1 MNEIKYDSLYSALKA
16 LNVALG
22 GDEINDA
29 DSTYTVI
36 ERLTNTLGL
45 SEQAPML
52 LSTGEGSECPTTSI
66 EIGANGE
73 YNIDENTG
81 FVGWNQVNV
90 NIPNFEIPETE
101 LVSYTET
108 VNFGDPFE
116 FVVKCKI
123 SGGVDSFGISNIAE
137 SVWMG
142 SFNKIIENDGVWITS
157 KYTSSGGVVK
167 SGYVETTTGIDIHYN
182 NGVRIN
188 IPVNYNMPFTCNN
201 EGVDLPETQWVEGE
215 WGDPNQAIVCENIA
229 DFLTK
234 PDSTKENP
242 QWYEFNCRVLTAPQV
257 ENLRM
262 IVDDDSISG
271 TAADNPLLNNSEG
284 RIGIVINQSNNIL
297 ASCGPM
303 CMNGDKWIDVGDMFP
318 GDGNWCK
325 IRTLKFTANQNYIIN
340 YGFNIIVKQGTVFG
354 GKFNDSPCAI
364 IVEKYET
371 KP

>member
-1 MNEIKYDSLYSALKA
+1 MGKLKYDSLYSALSS

-36 ERLTNTLGL
+36 ERLSETLGL
-45 SEQAPML
+45 SEQTPML
-52 LSTGEGSECPTTSI
+52 LSAAGGSECPTTSI
-66 EIGANGE
+66 NIIENGE

-81 FVGWNQVNV
+81 FVGWNEVNV
-90 NIPNFEIPETE
+90 NIGNFEIPETE

-116 FVVKCKI
+116 FTVKCMRKNYM
-123 SGGVDSFGISNIAE
+123 SSFSCDIWHSDFGNWKFKVIESNKQ
-137 SVWMG
+137 W
-142 SFNKIIENDGVWITS
+142 II
-157 KYTSSGGVVK
+157 KKFSSSRGMIK
-167 SGYVETTTGIDIHYN
+167 SGNLNINELLLNCRN
-182 NGVRIN
+182 NIN
-188 IPVNYNMPFTCNN
+188 VYIPVNYNMTFTCN
-201 EGVDLPETQWVEGE
+201 GSAVDLPETEWVEGE
-215 WGDPNQAIVCENIA
+215 WGDPNQAIVCANIA

-262 IVDDDSISG
+262 IVNDDSIKG
-271 TAADNPLLNNSEG
+271 TAADNPLLNNNEDKK
-284 RIGIVINQSNNIL
+284 GIVINQSNNIL
-297 ASCGPM
+297 ASCGPT
-303 CMNGDKWIDVGDMFP
+303 CMNDANNVPNIFP
-318 GDGNWCK
+318 GDNKWCK

-340 YGFNIIVKQGTVFG
+340 GDIIVKQGTVFG

>member
-1 MNEIKYDSLYSALKA
+1 MSELKYDSLYSALKA

-36 ERLTNTLGL
+36 ERLSETLGL
-45 SEQAPML
+45 SEQTPML
-52 LSTGEGSECPTTSI
+52 LSTGEGSKCPTTSI

-90 NIPNFEIPETE
+90 NIPNFEVPEIE

-116 FVVKCKI
+116 FTIKCKMPNN
-123 SGGVDSFGISNIAE
+123 VYSFDPNTQSDILD
-137 SVWMG
+137 G
-142 SFNKIIENDGVWITS
+142 SFNKNIIENNGQWITS
-157 KYTSSGGVVK
+157 KFTSEYGVIK
-167 SGYVETTTGIDIHYN
+167 SGYVGVYSLSFHYN
-182 NGVRIN
+182 DGIAVN
-188 IPVNYNMPFTCNN
+188 ISVNYNMPFTCNN
-201 EGVDLPETQWVEGE
+201 EGVDLPETQWVEGT
-215 WGDPNQAIVCENIA
+215 WGDPNQAIVCENIT

-242 QWYEFNCRVLTAPQV
+242 QWYEFNCRVLTAPMV
-257 ENLRM
+257 EDLRI

-271 TAADNPLLNNSEG
+271 TAANNPLLNNREG
-284 RIGIVINQSNNIL
+284 KIGVVINQSNNIL
-297 ASCGPM
+297 TSCGPM
-303 CMNGDKWIDVGDMFP
+303 CMGGDWFDIFP
-318 GDGNWCK
+318 GDNKWCK
-325 IRTLKFTANQNYIIN
+325 IRTLKFTADQNYIIN
-340 YGFNIIVKQGTVFG
+340 SGRIIVKQGTVFG
-354 GKFNDSPCAI
+354 GKFNDSPCAV

>member
-1 MNEIKYDSLYSALKA
+1 MSELKYDSLYSALKA

-22 GDEINDA
+22 GDVINDA
-29 DSTYTVI
+29 DSAYTVI
-36 ERLTNTLGL
+36 ERLTETLGL
-45 SEQAPML
+45 SEQTPML
-52 LSTGEGSECPTTSI
+52 LSTREGSECPTTSI

-90 NIPNFEIPETE
+90 NIPNFIIPENE

-116 FVVKCKI
+116 FTIKCKMPNNMHYFESSI
-123 SGGVDSFGISNIAE
+123 ETSVD
-137 SVWMG
+137 MG
-142 SFNKIIENDGVWITS
+142 SFEMNIIGTDGGWLTTKFTS
-157 KYTSSGGVVK
+157 NRGVTK
-167 SGYVETTTGIDIHYN
+167 SGNVKVISLNIYYHNTISAS
-182 NGVRIN
+182 
-188 IPVNYNMPFTCNN
+188 IPVDYNMPFTCNG
-201 EGVDLPETQWVEGE
+201 EGVDIPETQWVEGT
-215 WGDPNQAIVCENIA
+215 WGDPNQAIVCGNIA

-257 ENLRM
+257 ENLKM
-262 IVDDDSISG
+262 IVNDDSILDSM
-271 TAADNPLLNNSEG
+271 ANNPLLNNKDGEF
-284 RIGIVINQSNNIL
+284 GIVINQANNIL

-303 CMNGDKWIDVGDMFP
+303 CMNDGRVNAWDIFP

-325 IRTLKFTANQNYIIN
+325 IRTLKFTADQNYIIN
-340 YGFNIIVKQGTVFG
+340 DGNIIIKQGTVFG
-354 GKFNDSPCAI
+354 GKFNDSPCAV

>member
-1 MNEIKYDSLYSALKA
+1 MSELKYDSLYSALKA

-36 ERLTNTLGL
+36 ERLTDTLGL
-45 SEQAPML
+45 SEQTPML
-52 LSTGEGSECPTTSI
+52 LTAAGGSECPTTSI

-73 YNIDENTG
+73 YNIDETTG

-90 NIPNFEIPETE
+90 NIPNFEIPGFE
-101 LVSYTET
+101 VISYTET
-108 VNFGDPFE
+108 MNFGDPFE
-116 FVVKCKI
+116 YVVKCQKKNYMY
-123 SGGVDSFGISNIAE
+123 SFFVSVIGDGFE
-137 SVWMG
+137 SWKSEVIGEDNEWQTIK
-142 SFNKIIENDGVWITS
+142 FTTS
-157 KYTSSGGVVK
+157 KGMQK
-167 SGYVETTTGIDIHYN
+167 SGYFNITEWGMNCVN
-182 NGVRIN
+182 NIQIK
-188 IPVNYNMPFTCNN
+188 IPFSYNMNFTCNG
-201 EGVDLPETQWVEGE
+201 EGGDLPETEWVEGT
-215 WGDPNQAIVCENIA
+215 WGDPSQAIVCVNIA

-242 QWYEFNCRVLTAPQV
+242 QWYEFNCRVLTAPEA

-271 TAADNPLLNNSEG
+271 AAADNSLLNNKDG
-284 RIGIVINQSNNIL
+284 NIGIVINQSNNIL
-297 ASCGPM
+297 TSWGPGHM
-303 CMNGDKWIDVGDMFP
+303 GQTTWFDIFP
-318 GDGNWCK
+318 GDGKWCK

-340 YGFNIIVKQGTVFG
+340 SGNIIVKQGTVFG

>member
-1 MNEIKYDSLYSALKA
+1 MSELKYDSLYSALKA

-36 ERLTNTLGL
+36 ERLSETLGL
-45 SEQAPML
+45 SEQTPML
-52 LSTGEGSECPTTSI
+52 LSTGERSECPTTSI

-90 NIPNFEIPETE
+90 NIPNFEIPTIE

-116 FVVKCKI
+116 FVIKCKA
-123 SGGVDSFGISNIAE
+123 SNDLFYFEPSIE
-137 SVWMG
+137 TSVFMG
-142 SFNKIIENDGVWITS
+142 SFGKNYIENDGVWMTTKFTSEIGAIESGYINITS
-157 KYTSSGGVVK
+157 L
-167 SGYVETTTGIDIHYN
+167 
-182 NGVRIN
+182 N
-188 IPVNYNMPFTCNN
+188 IYYHNTISVSIPFGYNMNFTCNGA
-201 EGVDLPETQWVEGE
+201 GVYLPETEWVEGT
-215 WGDPNQAIVCENIA
+215 WGDPSQAIVCENIA

-257 ENLRM
+257 EDLRM

-271 TAADNPLLNNSEG
+271 TAADNPLLNNRDG
-284 RIGIVINQSNNIL
+284 KFGIAINQSNNRL
-297 ASCGPM
+297 SSCGPA
-303 CMNGDKWIDVGDMFP
+303 CMNDRVDIWDIFP
-318 GDGNWCK
+318 GDEKWCK
-325 IRTLKFTANQNYIIN
+325 IRTLKFTADKNYIIN
-340 YGFNIIVKQGTVFG
+340 IGGIIVKQGTVFG

>member
-1 MNEIKYDSLYSALKA
+1 MSELKYDSLYSALKA

-36 ERLTNTLGL
+36 ERLSETLGL
-45 SEQAPML
+45 SEQTPML
-52 LSTGEGSECPTTSI
+52 LSTGGRSECPTTSI

-90 NIPNFEIPETE
+90 NIPNFEISETE

-116 FVVKCKI
+116 FIFKCKMPD
-123 SGGVDSFGISNIAE
+123 GAE
-137 SVWMG
+137 SVEL
-142 SFNKIIENDGVWITS
+142 NIENSMGMWWDFVVTNIETSGKWITA
-157 KYTSSGGVVK
+157 KYTSSQSMTK
-167 SGYVETTTGIDIHYN
+167 SGYVNVYGITFHYN
-182 NGVRIN
+182 NGVYVN
-188 IPVNYNMPFTCNN
+188 MPVSYNMPFTCNG
-201 EGVDLPETQWVEGE
+201 EGVDLPESEWVEGT
-215 WGDPNQAIVCENIA
+215 WGDPTQAIVCANIA

-242 QWYEFNCRVLTAPQV
+242 QWYEFNCRVLTAPLV
-257 ENLRM
+257 EDLRM

-271 TAADNPLLNNSEG
+271 NAANNPLLNNKD
-284 RIGIVINQSNNIL
+284 RKFGIVINQSNNRL

-303 CMNGDKWIDVGDMFP
+303 CMNINNWNDIFP
-318 GDGNWCK
+318 GDEKWCK
-325 IRTLKFTANQNYIIN
+325 IRTLKFTADKNYIITS
-340 YGFNIIVKQGTVFG
+340 GDIIVKQGTVFG

-371 KP
+371 QP

>member
-1 MNEIKYDSLYSALKA
+1 MSELKYDSLYSALKA

-36 ERLTNTLGL
+36 ERLSETLGL
-45 SEQAPML
+45 SEQTPML
-52 LSTGEGSECPTTSI
+52 LSAGGGSECPTTSI

-116 FVVKCKI
+116 FIFKCKMPD
-123 SGGVDSFGISNIAE
+123 GVE
-137 SVWMG
+137 SVELNFDNSMWLND
-142 SFNKIIENDGVWITS
+142 FDVTIIETNGEWVTT
-157 KYTSSGGVVK
+157 KYTNSKRVTK
-167 SGYVETTTGIDIHYN
+167 SGYVNVYGIIFHYN
-182 NGVRIN
+182 NGVYVDV
-188 IPVNYNMPFTCNN
+188 PVNYNMPVTCNN
-201 EGVDLPETQWVEGE
+201 EGVDLPGLNWVEGT

-257 ENLRM
+257 ENLIM
-262 IVDDDSISG
+262 VIDDDSISG
-271 TAADNPLLNNSEG
+271 TAADNPLLNNCEG
-284 RIGIVINQSNNIL
+284 KIGIVINHSNNIL
-297 ASCGPM
+297 ANYGPLSM
-303 CMNGDKWIDVGDMFP
+303 YNNNWNDIFP
-318 GDGNWCK
+318 GDGKWCK
-325 IRTLKFTANQNYIIN
+325 IRTLKFTADKNYFISL
-340 YGFNIIVKQGTVFG
+340 GAVIVKQGTVFG

>member
-1 MNEIKYDSLYSALKA
+1 MSKLKYDSLYSALKS

-29 DSTYTVI
+29 DSTYTVV
-36 ERLTNTLGL
+36 ERLSETLGL
-45 SEQAPML
+45 SEQTPML

-81 FVGWNQVNV
+81 FVGWNQVNINV
-90 NIPNFEIPETE
+90 LNFEIPKIE

-116 FVVKCKI
+116 FVVKWQKKNYI
-123 SGGVDSFGISNIAE
+123 YTFSYSIT
-137 SVWMG
+137 G
-142 SFNKIIENDGVWITS
+142 SIFMTWKSKVIEEDNEWITI
-157 KYTSSGGVVK
+157 KYSSLRIQD
-167 SGYVETTTGIDIHYN
+167 SGYFNITEWVLNCIN
-182 NGVRIN
+182 NIQIK
-188 IPVNYNMPFTCNN
+188 IPVNHNMPFTCN
-201 EGVDLPETQWVEGE
+201 GSAVDLPETQWVEGT

-234 PDSTKENP
+234 PDSTKDNP

-262 IVDDDSISG
+262 IVDDDSING
-271 TAADNPLLNNSEG
+271 TAADNPLLNNSDSM
-284 RIGIVINQSNNIL
+284 IGIVINQSNNIL

-303 CMNGDKWIDVGDMFP
+303 CMNDGRVNAWDIFP
-318 GDGNWCK
+318 YNGNWCK
-325 IRTLKFTANQNYIIN
+325 IRTLKFTADQNYVESQSNMII
-340 YGFNIIVKQGTVFG
+340 KQGTVFG

>member
-1 MNEIKYDSLYSALKA
+1 MSELKYDSLYSALKA

-36 ERLTNTLGL
+36 ERLSETLGF
-45 SEQAPML
+45 SEQTPML
-52 LSTGEGSECPTTSI
+52 LSAGGGSECPTTSI

-73 YNIDENTG
+73 YNIDGNTG

-90 NIPNFEIPETE
+90 NIPNFEIPAIE

-116 FVVKCKI
+116 FTIKCKMPDN
-123 SGGVDSFGISNIAE
+123 VYSFDPNFQSD
-137 SVWMG
+137 VLDG
-142 SFNKIIENDGVWITS
+142 SFNKNIIENNGQWITS
-157 KYTSSGGVVK
+157 KFTSEYGITK
-167 SGYVETTTGIDIHYN
+167 SGYVGVYSLTFHYN
-182 NGVRIN
+182 NGVYVN
-188 IPVNYNMPFTCNN
+188 VPVSYNMNFTCNG
-201 EGVDLPETQWVEGE
+201 EGVILPETEWVEGT
-215 WGDPNQAIVCENIA
+215 WGDPNQAIVCANIA

-242 QWYEFNCRVLTAPQV
+242 QWYEFNCRVLTAPRV
-257 ENLRM
+257 EDLRM
-262 IVDDDSISG
+262 VVDDDSISE
-271 TAADNPLLNNSEG
+271 TAANNPLLNNKEG

-297 ASCGPM
+297 AKCGPM
-303 CMNGDKWIDVGDMFP
+303 CMNSNNWNDIFP
-318 GDGNWCK
+318 GDGKWCK
-325 IRTLKFTANQNYIIN
+325 IRTLKFTADKNYIIN
-340 YGFNIIVKQGTVFG
+340 SGNIIVKQGTVFG

>member
-1 MNEIKYDSLYSALKA
+1 MSGLKYDSLYSALKA

-36 ERLTNTLGL
+36 ERLTNTLGF
-45 SEQAPML
+45 SEQTPML
-52 LSTGEGSECPTTSI
+52 LSTGGGSECPTTSI

-90 NIPNFEIPETE
+90 NVPNFEIPETGI
-101 LVSYTET
+101 VSYTET

-116 FVVKCKI
+116 FIFKCKI
-123 SGGVDSFGISNIAE
+123 SDGLE
-137 SVWMG
+137 SVEPTIVESLWIG
-142 SFNKIIENDGVWITS
+142 SYEITIETGSEWITA
-157 KYTSSGGVVK
+157 KYTSSAGVTR
-167 SGYVETTTGIDIHYN
+167 SGYVKIDKIRINYN
-182 NGVRIN
+182 NGVYIN

-201 EGVDLPETQWVEGE
+201 EGVNLSETEWVEGT

-303 CMNGDKWIDVGDMFP
+303 CMNGGNWLDVSNIFP

-325 IRTLKFTANQNYIIN
+325 IRTLKFTADQNYIIS

>member
-1 MNEIKYDSLYSALKA
+1 MSELKYDSLYSALAA

-22 GDEINDA
+22 GDEIKDA

-36 ERLTNTLGL
+36 ERLSETLGL
-45 SEQAPML
+45 SEQTPML
-52 LSTGEGSECPTTSI
+52 LSAEEGSECPTTSRYII
-66 EIGANGE
+66 ENGE
-73 YNIDENTG
+73 YNIDETTG
-81 FVGWNQVNV
+81 FVGWNEVNV
-90 NIPNFEIPETE
+90 NIPIFEIPETE

-116 FVVKCKI
+116 FTIKCMKKNYMSSFSCNIWYPDFGNWKI
-123 SGGVDSFGISNIAE
+123 ETIESNKQWVIKK
-137 SVWMG
+137 
-142 SFNKIIENDGVWITS
+142 F
-157 KYTSSGGVVK
+157 YSSEGMIK
-167 SGYVETTTGIDIHYN
+167 SGELHINELVLNCKNNID
-182 NGVRIN
+182 VS
-188 IPVNYNMPFTCNN
+188 IPVNYNMPFTCN
-201 EGVDLPETQWVEGE
+201 GSAVDLPETEWVEGT

-262 IVDDDSISG
+262 IVDDDSILDSM
-271 TAADNPLLNNSEG
+271 ADNPLLNIKDG
-284 RIGIVINQSNNIL
+284 KIGIVINQSNNIL

-303 CMNGDKWIDVGDMFP
+303 CMNDNRVNVNDIFP
-318 GDGNWCK
+318 GDNKWCK
-325 IRTLKFTANQNYIIN
+325 IRTLKFTANQNYIALN
-340 YGFNIIVKQGTVFG
+340 GDIIVKQGTVFG

>member
-1 MNEIKYDSLYSALKA
+1 MSELKYDSLYSALKA

-29 DSTYTVI
+29 DSTYTVV
-36 ERLTNTLGL
+36 ERLADTLGL
-45 SEQAPML
+45 SEQIPML
-52 LSTGEGSECPTTSI
+52 LSTREGSECPTTSI

-81 FVGWNQVNV
+81 FVGWNEVNV
-90 NIPNFEIPETE
+90 NIPNFEIPEIE

-108 VNFGDPFE
+108 VDFGDPFE
-116 FVVKCKI
+116 FVAKCQKKNYLF
-123 SGGVDSFGISNIAE
+123 SFFSLVIGNGFMIWNQE
-137 SVWMG
+137 V
-142 SFNKIIENDGVWITS
+142 IEENNEWITM
-157 KYTSSGGVVK
+157 KFTSSIGIQE
-167 SGYVETTTGIDIHYN
+167 SGYFNITGWGLNCI
-182 NGVRIN
+182 NGIQIG
-188 IPVNYNMPFTCNN
+188 IPFSYNMPFTCN
-201 EGVDLPETQWVEGE
+201 GSAVYLSETEWVEGE

-262 IVDDDSISG
+262 IVNDDSISE
-271 TAADNPLLNNSEG
+271 TAADNPLLNNKD
-284 RIGIVINQSNNIL
+284 RKIGIVINQSNNIL

-303 CMNGDKWIDVGDMFP
+303 CMNGGNWINVSDIFP
-318 GDGNWCK
+318 GDDNWCK
-325 IRTLKFTANQNYIIN
+325 IRTLKFTADQNYIIN
-340 YGFNIIVKQGTVFG
+340 DGNIIVKQGTVFG
-354 GKFNDSPCAI
+354 GKFTDSPCAI

>member
-29 DSTYTVI
+29 DSIYTVV
-36 ERLTNTLGL
+36 ERLTDTLGF
-45 SEQAPML
+45 SEQTPML
-52 LSTGEGSECPTTSI
+52 LSTREGSECPTTSI

-90 NIPNFEIPETE
+90 NVPNLEIPEIE

-108 VNFGDPFE
+108 VNFSDPFE
-116 FVVKCKI
+116 FIIKYKSSDEI
-123 SGGVDSFGISNIAE
+123 NFFNPITEA

-142 SFNKIIENDGVWITS
+142 GYNDTTIENDGVWITS
-157 KYTSSGGVVK
+157 KYTSGVGVTN
-167 SGYVETTTGIDIHYN
+167 SGYVKIKNIEIYYN
-182 NGVRIN
+182 NGVCIN
-188 IPVNYNMPFTCNN
+188 IPVSYNMPFTCN
-201 EGVDLPETQWVEGE
+201 GSAVDLPETQWVEGE

-257 ENLRM
+257 DNLRM

-284 RIGIVINQSNNIL
+284 SIGIVINHSNNTL

-303 CMNGDKWIDVGDMFP
+303 CMANGGGFVVGNIYP
-318 GDGNWCK
+318 GIGKWCK
-325 IRTLKFTANQNYIIN
+325 IRTLKFTADQNYIIDS
-340 YGFNIIVKQGTVFG
+340 GTIIVKQGTVFG

-364 IVEKYET
+364 IVRKL
-371 KP
+371 

>member
-1 MNEIKYDSLYSALKA
+1 MSELKYDSLYSALKS

-22 GDEINDA
+22 GDKIENA

-36 ERLTNTLGL
+36 ERLSETLGL
-45 SEQAPML
+45 SEQTPML

-90 NIPNFEIPETE
+90 NIPNFKIPETE

-116 FVVKCKI
+116 FTIKCKMQN
-123 SGGVDSFGISNIAE
+123 DAYSFFPSIQSN
-137 SVWMG
+137 VLNG
-142 SFNKIIENDGVWITS
+142 SFNKNIIENDGQWMTS
-157 KYTSSGGVVK
+157 KFISNSSITK
-167 SGYVETTTGIDIHYN
+167 SGYVRVNILTFYYDGGIT
-182 NGVRIN
+182 VN
-188 IPVNYNMPFTCNN
+188 IPVNYNMPFTCN
-201 EGVDLPETQWVEGE
+201 GSAVDLPESEWVEGT

-242 QWYEFNCRVLTAPQV
+242 QWYEFNCRVLGAPQV
-257 ENLRM
+257 ENLIM
-262 IVDDDSISG
+262 IVDDDSISE
-271 TAADNPLLNNSEG
+271 TAADNPLLNNKEG

-303 CMNGDKWIDVGDMFP
+303 CMANGGDFNVGNIYP
-318 GDGNWCK
+318 GDGKWCK
-325 IRTLKFTANQNYIIN
+325 IRTLKFTADQNYIID
-340 YGFNIIVKQGTVFG
+340 GGNIIVKQGTVFG

>member
-1 MNEIKYDSLYSALKA
+1 MNEIKYDSLYSALSA

-29 DSTYTVI
+29 DSTYTVV
-36 ERLTNTLGL
+36 ERLTDTLGF
-45 SEQAPML
+45 SEQTPML
-52 LSTGEGSECPTTSI
+52 LSVGEGSECPTTSI

-81 FVGWNQVNV
+81 FVGWNQVNI
-90 NIPNFEIPETE
+90 NIPNFEIPAIE

-116 FVVKCKI
+116 FILKYKI
-123 SGGVDSFGISNIAE
+123 SDNINSFSPSIE
-137 SVWMG
+137 TSVWMG
-142 SFNKIIENDGVWITS
+142 GFNDTVIENNGGWITS
-157 KYTSSGGVVK
+157 KYTSAEGVTK
-167 SGYVETTTGIDIHYN
+167 SGYVNAIGIYIYYN
-182 NGVRIN
+182 NGVYIY
-188 IPVNYNMPFTCNN
+188 IPVNYNMNFTCNGEAIN
-201 EGVDLPETQWVEGE
+201 PPGSEWVEGT
-215 WGDPNQAIVCENIA
+215 WGDPSQAIVCANIA

-262 IVDDDSISG
+262 LVDDDSISG
-271 TAADNPLLNNSEG
+271 TAADNPLLNDKESK
-284 RIGIVINQSNNIL
+284 IGIVINQSNNIL

-303 CMNGDKWIDVGDMFP
+303 CMNGGDWVDTSNIFP
-318 GDGNWCK
+318 GDNKWCK
-325 IRTLKFTANQNYIIN
+325 IRTLKFTASQNYIIN
-340 YGFNIIVKQGTVFG
+340 DGDIMVKQGTVFG

>member
-1 MNEIKYDSLYSALKA
+1 MSEIKYDSLYSALKA

-36 ERLTNTLGL
+36 ERLSETLGL
-45 SEQAPML
+45 SEQTPML
-52 LSTGEGSECPTTSI
+52 LSAGGGSECPTTSI

-73 YNIDENTG
+73 YNIDGNTG

-116 FVVKCKI
+116 FIFKCKMPD
-123 SGGVDSFGISNIAE
+123 GVETVELITD
-137 SVWMG
+137 G
-142 SFNKIIENDGVWITS
+142 SMYTWEFDVSIIETNGKWVTA
-157 KYTSSGGVVK
+157 KYTSSKRVTE
-167 SGYVETTTGIDIHYN
+167 SGYVNVYEIVCHYN
-182 NGVRIN
+182 NGVDAN
-188 IPVNYNMPFTCNN
+188 IPVSYNMNFTCNG
-201 EGVDLPETQWVEGE
+201 EGVNLSETEWAEGT
-215 WGDPNQAIVCENIA
+215 WGDPSQAIVCANIA

-242 QWYEFNCRVLTAPQV
+242 QWYEFNCRVLTAPFV
-257 ENLRM
+257 EDLRM

-271 TAADNPLLNNSEG
+271 NAANNPLLNNKGG
-284 RIGIVINQSNNIL
+284 RIGIVINQANNIL
-297 ASCGPM
+297 AKCGPM
-303 CMNGDKWIDVGDMFP
+303 CMNSTNWNDIFP
-318 GDGNWCK
+318 GDGKWCK
-325 IRTLKFTANQNYIIN
+325 IRTLKFTADQNYIITS
-340 YGFNIIVKQGTVFG
+340 GDIIVKQGTVFG

>member
-1 MNEIKYDSLYSALKA
+1 MSEIKYDSLYSALKA

-36 ERLTNTLGL
+36 ERLSETLGL
-45 SEQAPML
+45 SEQTPML
-52 LSTGEGSECPTTSI
+52 LSTREGSECPTTSI

-101 LVSYTET
+101 LVSYTGT

-116 FVVKCKI
+116 FIFKCKMPNGLETVELYI
-123 SGGVDSFGISNIAE
+123 D
-137 SVWMG
+137 G
-142 SFNKIIENDGVWITS
+142 SMYAGDFDVSIIETNGKWVTA
-157 KYTSSGGVVK
+157 KYTSSKRVTE
-167 SGYVETTTGIDIHYN
+167 SGYVNINGIVCHYN
-182 NGVRIN
+182 NGVDAD
-188 IPVNYNMPFTCNN
+188 IPVSYNMNFTCNG
-201 EGVDLPETQWVEGE
+201 ESVDLPESEWVEGT

-242 QWYEFNCRVLTAPQV
+242 QWYEFNCRVLTAPFV
-257 ENLRM
+257 EDLRM
-262 IVDDDSISG
+262 VVDDDSISE
-271 TAADNPLLNNSEG
+271 TAANNPLLNNRG
-284 RIGIVINQSNNIL
+284 GKIGIVINQSNNIL

-303 CMNGDKWIDVGDMFP
+303 CMNSNNWNDIFP
-318 GDGNWCK
+318 GDEKWCK
-325 IRTLKFTANQNYIIN
+325 IRTLKFTADQNYIITS
-340 YGFNIIVKQGTVFG
+340 GDIIVKQGTVFG

>member
-1 MNEIKYDSLYSALKA
+1 MSELKYDSLYSALKA

-22 GDEINDA
+22 GDEIKDA

-36 ERLTNTLGL
+36 ERLSETLGL
-45 SEQAPML
+45 LEQTPML
-52 LSTGEGSECPTTSI
+52 LSAAGGSECPTTSI
-66 EIGANGE
+66 NIIENGE
-73 YNIDENTG
+73 YNIDETTG

-90 NIPNFEIPETE
+90 NIGNFEIPETE

-108 VNFGDPFE
+108 VNLGDPFE
-116 FVVKCKI
+116 FTVKCMRKNYMLSFSCDVWHSDFGNWKI
-123 SGGVDSFGISNIAE
+123 KTIESNEQWVIKKF
-137 SVWMG
+137 S
-142 SFNKIIENDGVWITS
+142 SS
-157 KYTSSGGVVK
+157 KGMIK
-167 SGYVETTTGIDIHYN
+167 SGELN
-182 NGVRIN
+182 IN
-188 IPVNYNMPFTCNN
+188 ELLLKCRKNINVYIPVNYNMTFTCN
-201 EGVDLPETQWVEGE
+201 GSAVDLPESEWVEGT

-242 QWYEFNCRVLTAPQV
+242 QWYEFNCRVLRAPQV

-262 IVDDDSISG
+262 IVNDDSISG

-284 RIGIVINQSNNIL
+284 KKGIVINQSNNIL

-303 CMNGDKWIDVGDMFP
+303 CMNEVVDVSNIFP
-318 GDGNWCK
+318 GDNKWCK
-325 IRTLKFTANQNYIIN
+325 IRTLKFTADQNYIIN
-340 YGFNIIVKQGTVFG
+340 DGDIIVKQGTVFG

>member
-36 ERLTNTLGL
+36 ERLSETLGL
-45 SEQAPML
+45 SVQTPML
-52 LSTGEGSECPTTSI
+52 LLAAGGSECPTTSI

-90 NIPNFEIPETE
+90 NIPNFEIPEIE

-116 FVVKCKI
+116 FVAKCQKKNYLF
-123 SGGVDSFGISNIAE
+123 SFFSLVDGGGFVIWNQE
-137 SVWMG
+137 V
-142 SFNKIIENDGVWITS
+142 IEENNEWITM
-157 KYTSSGGVVK
+157 KFTSSIGIRE
-167 SGYVETTTGIDIHYN
+167 SGYFNITGWGLNCI
-182 NGVRIN
+182 NGIQIG
-188 IPVNYNMPFTCNN
+188 IPFSYNMPFTCNG
-201 EGVDLPETQWVEGE
+201 EGVYLPETEWVEGT
-215 WGDPNQAIVCENIA
+215 WGDPNQAIVCADIA

-242 QWYEFNCRVLTAPQV
+242 QWYEFNCRVLTAPEV

-262 IVDDDSISG
+262 IVDDDSISA
-271 TAADNPLLNNSEG
+271 TAANNPLLNNKG
-284 RIGIVINQSNNIL
+284 DRIGIVINQSNNIL

-303 CMNGDKWIDVGDMFP
+303 CMNGGNWVDVYDIFP

-325 IRTLKFTANQNYIIN
+325 IRTLKFIADQNYIIN
-340 YGFNIIVKQGTVFG
+340 AGDMIIKQGTVFG

>member
-1 MNEIKYDSLYSALKA
+1 MSKLKYDSLYSALST

-36 ERLTNTLGL
+36 ERLSETLGL
-45 SEQAPML
+45 SEQTPMI
-52 LSTGEGSECPTTSI
+52 LSAAEGSECPTTSI
-66 EIGANGE
+66 NIIENGE

-90 NIPNFEIPETE
+90 NVPNFEIPETE

-116 FVVKCKI
+116 FTIKCKI
-123 SGGVDSFGISNIAE
+123 VDKLSDFIVWTEQSVETGGFDVTNIETSGE
-137 SVWMG
+137 
-142 SFNKIIENDGVWITS
+142 WITS
-157 KYTSSGGVVK
+157 KYTSSLGMAK
-167 SGYVETTTGIDIHYN
+167 SGYVNVNQIGIFYN
-182 NGVRIN
+182 NGVCAN

-201 EGVDLPETQWVEGE
+201 EGVDLPESEWVEGT

-242 QWYEFNCRVLTAPQV
+242 QWYEFNCRVLGAPQV

-262 IVDDDSISG
+262 IVNDDSISE
-271 TAADNPLLNNSEG
+271 TAADNPLLNNND
-284 RIGIVINQSNNIL
+284 RKFGIVINQSNNIL

-303 CMNGDKWIDVGDMFP
+303 CIGGDWFNIFP
-318 GDGNWCK
+318 GDNKWCK
-325 IRTLKFTANQNYIIN
+325 IRTLKFTADQNYIIN
-340 YGFNIIVKQGTVFG
+340 DGNIIVKQGTVFG

-371 KP
+371 QP

>member
-1 MNEIKYDSLYSALKA
+1 MNELKYDSLYSALKA

-36 ERLTNTLGL
+36 ERLSETLGF
-45 SEQAPML
+45 SEQTPML
-52 LSTGEGSECPTTSI
+52 LSAGGGSECPTTSI

-73 YNIDENTG
+73 YNIDETTG

-90 NIPNFEIPETE
+90 KIPNFEIPEYE
-101 LVSYTET
+101 VISYTET
-108 VNFGDPFE
+108 MNFGDPFE
-116 FVVKCKI
+116 FVIKCKM
-123 SGGVDSFGISNIAE
+123 SDGISYFEPIIEN
-137 SVWMG
+137 SVYMG
-142 SFNKIIENDGVWITS
+142 SFNRDIIENNGGWMTAKFTSELGVT
-157 KYTSSGGVVK
+157 K
-167 SGYVETTTGIDIHYN
+167 SGFVNVTSLNIHYHN
-182 NGVRIN
+182 TIIVS
-188 IPVNYNMPFTCNN
+188 IPVSYNMNFTCNG
-201 EGVDLPETQWVEGE
+201 EGVDLPETGWVEGT
-215 WGDPNQAIVCENIA
+215 WGDPSQAMVCENIA

-242 QWYEFNCRVLTAPQV
+242 QWYEFNCRVLTAPEV

-271 TAADNPLLNNSEG
+271 TADNPLLNNKG
-284 RIGIVINQSNNIL
+284 GKIGIVINQSNNIL
-297 ASCGPM
+297 ANCGPM
-303 CMNGDKWIDVGDMFP
+303 CMGSNNWNDIFP
-318 GDGNWCK
+318 GDDKWCK
-325 IRTLKFTANQNYIIN
+325 IRTLKFTADQNYIIN
-340 YGFNIIVKQGTVFG
+340 SGNMIVKQETVFG

>member
-36 ERLTNTLGL
+36 ERLSETLGL
-45 SEQAPML
+45 SEQTPML
-52 LSTGEGSECPTTSI
+52 LSTRAGSECPTTSI
-66 EIGANGE
+66 NIIENGE
-73 YNIDENTG
+73 YNIDGNTG

-90 NIPNFEIPETE
+90 NIPNFVVPETE
-101 LVSYTET
+101 LVSYTAT

-116 FVVKCKI
+116 FIIKYKI
-123 SGGVDSFGISNIAE
+123 LEGLE
-137 SVWMG
+137 SVEL
-142 SFNKIIENDGVWITS
+142 NIEDSMHMYDFDVTNIETGGEWITA
-157 KYTSSGGVVK
+157 KYTNSKRVSK
-167 SGYVETTTGIDIHYN
+167 SGYVNVYGIIFHYN
-182 NGVRIN
+182 TGVYAEV
-188 IPVNYNMPFTCNN
+188 PVSYNMQITCNN
-201 EGVDLPETQWVEGE
+201 EGVELPATKWVEGT

-242 QWYEFNCRVLTAPQV
+242 QWYEFNCRVLTAPIV
-257 ENLRM
+257 ENLIM

-271 TAADNPLLNNSEG
+271 TAADNPLLNNKDG
-284 RIGIVINQSNNIL
+284 KIGIVINHSNNIL
-297 ASCGPM
+297 ASYGPM
-303 CMNGDKWIDVGDMFP
+303 SMYNNNWNDIFP
-318 GDGNWCK
+318 GDGKWCK
-325 IRTLKFTANQNYIIN
+325 IRTLKFTADKNYTISL
-340 YGFNIIVKQGTVFG
+340 GTIIVKQGTVFG

>member
-1 MNEIKYDSLYSALKA
+1 MSELKYDSLYSALKA

-29 DSTYTVI
+29 DSTYTVV
-36 ERLTNTLGL
+36 ERLTDTLGF
-45 SEQAPML
+45 SEQTPML
-52 LSTGEGSECPTTSI
+52 LSTREGSKCPTTSI

-90 NIPNFEIPETE
+90 NVNIPNFEIPETE

-108 VNFGDPFE
+108 ASFGDHFE
-116 FVVKCKI
+116 FIIKYK
-123 SGGVDSFGISNIAE
+123 SSDSIDFFNPTIES

-142 SFNKIIENDGVWITS
+142 GFNDTVIENSGGWITS
-157 KYTSSGGVVK
+157 KYTSIEGVTK
-167 SGYVETTTGIDIHYN
+167 SGYVKVKNIEIYYN
-182 NGVRIN
+182 NGVYIN
-188 IPVNYNMPFTCNN
+188 IPVSYNMPFTCNN
-201 EGVDLPETQWVEGE
+201 EGVDLPETEWVEGE

-242 QWYEFNCRVLTAPQV
+242 QWYEFNCRVLTAPEV
-257 ENLRM
+257 GNLRM

-271 TAADNPLLNNSEG
+271 TAADNPLLNNSGG
-284 RIGIVINQSNNIL
+284 RIGIAINQSNSDL
-297 ASCGPM
+297 ANCGRL
-303 CMNGDKWIDVGDMFP
+303 CQANGGGFTVGDIFP
-318 GDGNWCK
+318 GDGKWCK
-325 IRTLKFTANQNYIIN
+325 IRTLKFTASQNYIIA
-340 YGFNIIVKQGTVFG
+340 GGVMIVKQGTVFG

-364 IVEKYET
+364 IVEKI
-371 KP
+371 

>member
-1 MNEIKYDSLYSALKA
+1 MSKLKYDSLYSALTA

-29 DSTYTVI
+29 DSTYTVV
-36 ERLTNTLGL
+36 ERLTETLGL
-45 SEQAPML
+45 SEQTPML

-90 NIPNFEIPETE
+90 NIPNFEIPEME

-108 VNFGDPFE
+108 VNLGDPFE
-116 FVVKCKI
+116 FTIKCKMP
-123 SGGVDSFGISNIAE
+123 GGSYYFDPSTVSSLGFGFLMEVGEGDGQWMTSKFISNPSVTESGFVRVNSLTFHYDDGIA
-137 SVWMG
+137 V
-142 SFNKIIENDGVWITS
+142 
-157 KYTSSGGVVK
+157 
-167 SGYVETTTGIDIHYN
+167 
-182 NGVRIN
+182 N
-188 IPVNYNMPFTCNN
+188 IPFRYNMPFTCN
-201 EGVDLPETQWVEGE
+201 GSAVDLPESEWVEGTG
-215 WGDPNQAIVCENIA
+215 GDPNQAIVCENIA

-234 PDSTKENP
+234 PDRTKENP

-271 TAADNPLLNNSEG
+271 TAADNPLLNNSDG

-303 CMNGDKWIDVGDMFP
+303 CMNGDEWIEVGDMFP
-318 GDGNWCK
+318 GDDNWCK
-325 IRTLKFTANQNYIIN
+325 IRTLKFTADQNYIID
-340 YGFNIIVKQGTVFG
+340 GGTIIVKQGTVFG

>member
-1 MNEIKYDSLYSALKA
+1 MSEIKYDSLYSALKA

-36 ERLTNTLGL
+36 ERLSETLGL
-45 SEQAPML
+45 SEQTPML
-52 LSTGEGSECPTTSI
+52 LSTREGSECPTTSI

-116 FVVKCKI
+116 FIFKCKMPNGLETVELI
-123 SGGVDSFGISNIAE
+123 TD
-137 SVWMG
+137 G
-142 SFNKIIENDGVWITS
+142 SMYTWEFDVPIIETNGEWITA
-157 KYTSSGGVVK
+157 KYTSSKRVTE
-167 SGYVETTTGIDIHYN
+167 SGYVNIYEIVCHYN
-182 NGVRIN
+182 NGVDAN
-188 IPVNYNMPFTCNN
+188 IPVSYNMNFTCNG
-201 EGVDLPETQWVEGE
+201 EGVDLPESEWVEGT
-215 WGDPNQAIVCENIA
+215 WGDPTQAIVCANIA

-242 QWYEFNCRVLTAPQV
+242 QWYEFNCRVLTAPFV
-257 ENLRM
+257 EDLRM
-262 IVDDDSISG
+262 VIDDDSISE
-271 TAADNPLLNNSEG
+271 TAANNPLLNNKDG
-284 RIGIVINQSNNIL
+284 KIGIVINQSNNIL
-297 ASCGPM
+297 TNCGPM
-303 CMNGDKWIDVGDMFP
+303 CMGKSDYFDIFP
-318 GDGNWCK
+318 GDNKWCK
-325 IRTLKFTANQNYIIN
+325 IRTLKFTADKNYIIN
-340 YGFNIIVKQGTVFG
+340 SGNIIVKQGTVFG

>member
-1 MNEIKYDSLYSALKA
+1 MSEIKYDSLYSALKA

-22 GDEINDA
+22 GDEIENA
-29 DSTYTVI
+29 DSTYTVV
-36 ERLTNTLGL
+36 ESLTDTLGF
-45 SEQAPML
+45 SEQTPML
-52 LSTGEGSECPTTSI
+52 LSTREGSECPTTSI

-101 LVSYTET
+101 LISYTET
-108 VNFGDPFE
+108 VNFGDRFE
-116 FVVKCKI
+116 FVIKCMKKDYMVGDI
-123 SGGVDSFGISNIAE
+123 FCNDWNLIGGFWDGV
-137 SVWMG
+137 
-142 SFNKIIENDGVWITS
+142 IIEENDEWVIKKFLSTSAITR
-157 KYTSSGGVVK
+157 SG
-167 SGYVETTTGIDIHYN
+167 E
-182 NGVRIN
+182 IN
-188 IPVNYNMPFTCNN
+188 INELQVVCMNDIYIYIPFSYNMSFTCN
-201 EGVDLPETQWVEGE
+201 GSAVDLPETEWVEGT
-215 WGDPNQAIVCENIA
+215 WGDPNQAIICENIT

-242 QWYEFNCRVLTAPQV
+242 QWYEFNCRVLTAPRV
-257 ENLRM
+257 EDLRM

-271 TAADNPLLNNSEG
+271 NAANNPLLNNKG
-284 RIGIVINQSNNIL
+284 GKFGIVINQSNNIL

-303 CMNGDKWIDVGDMFP
+303 CMNDVNWIDVSDIFP
-318 GDGNWCK
+318 GDNKWCK
-325 IRTLKFTANQNYIIN
+325 IRTLKFTADQNYIITS
-340 YGFNIIVKQGTVFG
+340 GDIIVKQGTVFG

>member
-1 MNEIKYDSLYSALKA
+1 MSEFKYDSLYSALKA

-36 ERLTNTLGL
+36 ERLTDTLGL
-45 SEQAPML
+45 SEQTPML
-52 LSTGEGSECPTTSI
+52 LSTGAGSECPTTSI

-90 NIPNFEIPETE
+90 NIPNFEIPEME
-101 LVSYTET
+101 LVSYTAT

-116 FVVKCKI
+116 FVAKCQKKNYI
-123 SGGVDSFGISNIAE
+123 YSFFSSVSGSTFMIWNGEV
-137 SVWMG
+137 
-142 SFNKIIENDGVWITS
+142 IEEDNVWITM
-157 KYTSSGGVVK
+157 KFTSSKGMQN
-167 SGYVETTTGIDIHYN
+167 SGFFNINEWGLNCIN
-182 NGVRIN
+182 NIQIRI
-188 IPVNYNMPFTCNN
+188 PFSYNMSFTCNG
-201 EGVDLPETQWVEGE
+201 EGVNLSETEWVEGT
-215 WGDPNQAIVCENIA
+215 WGDPNQAIVCANIA

-242 QWYEFNCRVLTAPQV
+242 QWYEFNCRVLTAPFV
-257 ENLRM
+257 EDLRM

-271 TAADNPLLNNSEG
+271 NAANNPLLNNREG
-284 RIGIVINQSNNIL
+284 KIGVVINQSNNIL
-297 ASCGPM
+297 ANCGPM
-303 CMNGDKWIDVGDMFP
+303 CMNSNNWNDVFP
-318 GDGNWCK
+318 GDGKWCK
-325 IRTLKFTANQNYIIN
+325 IRTLKFTADQNYIITS
-340 YGFNIIVKQGTVFG
+340 GDIIVKQGTVFG

>member
-36 ERLTNTLGL
+36 ERLSETLGL
-45 SEQAPML
+45 SEQTPML
-52 LSTGEGSECPTTSI
+52 LSTGTGSECPTSSI

-90 NIPNFEIPETE
+90 NIPNFVVPETE
-101 LVSYTET
+101 LVSYTGT

-116 FVVKCKI
+116 FIIKCKI
-123 SGGVDSFGISNIAE
+123 SDGIDYFRVINLTDSIGLSEYNE
-137 SVWMG
+137 T
-142 SFNKIIENDGVWITS
+142 IIENDGVWITL
-157 KYTSSGGVVK
+157 KNTRMEGIIK
-167 SGYVETTTGIDIHYN
+167 SGYVECLGIEVGYN
-182 NGVRIN
+182 NGVLAN
-188 IPVNYNMPFTCNN
+188 IPVNYNMPVTCNN
-201 EGVDLPETQWVEGE
+201 EGVNLPESKWLRSV
-215 WGDPNQAIVCENIA
+215 WGDPTQAIVCENIA

-234 PDSTKENP
+234 PDSTRVVNP
-242 QWYEFNCRVLTAPQV
+242 QWYEFNCRVLTGP
-257 ENLRM
+257 EGNLRM

-271 TAADNPLLNNSEG
+271 TAADNPLLNDKRG
-284 RIGIVINQSNNIL
+284 KIGIVINQANNRF
-297 ASCGPM
+297 ANCGPQ
-303 CMNGDKWIDVGDMFP
+303 CNRNNNWNDIYP
-318 GDGNWCK
+318 GDGKWCK

-340 YGFNIIVKQGTVFG
+340 HGDMIVKQGTVFG
-354 GKFNDSPCAI
+354 GKFTDSPCAI